1 MDSPVSLRLACL
13 LLASLGLSPARSLAQ
28 TPPLPE
34 QVPCAVQD
42 IQAWQEPDQVRL
54 EGFLGERILG
64 NESERLL
71 NVDTNRLLEGYRKRP
86 GRQSWDG
93 EHVGKWL
100 HAATLAW
107 VNTGDA
113 RLRAK
118 LDATAAAL
126 AECQQA
132 DGYLGTYLPA
142 DRWTEWDVWAHKY
155 NLLGLLTYMRYTGD
169 LRPMPVCRRMADL
182 LCSEFGDGPGRKDL
196 VTQGGLQHVGMA
208 SSSVLEPMVL
218 LYRLTGERRYLDFCQ
233 YILRDWETPAGPRI
247 LSTLLAGKGVN
258 AIGDAK
264 AYEMLSC
271 LNGVL
276 ELHRTT
282 GDATLLRACE
292 AAWEDIAAHR
302 LYLTGTA
309 SWREVFHGDFDLRN
323 ADNTGETCVTVT
335 WIQFNAQLL
344 RLTGEARFAA
354 EIERSSLNQL
364 IGAQHPGCR
373 EWSYYVGLEGVKRY
387 TDNLDGQC
395 CLSSGPRALALL
407 PTLAVTRDGSGLVLN
422 LYDRGH
428 ATVTLPA
435 AGPVSVS
442 LDTQYPADGRIVAV
456 ITPQKPASFTLRLR
470 IPEWARGASATVNGE
485 AAELRTGKDGYALL
499 SRWWNAGDRLVLE
512 LPMRTELVVGDHGN
526 TGRFAL
532 RRGPLV
538 FALEEASLTAY
549 GQGITTVRLAGTD
562 LPSLGLQLSDEPQP
576 GRSPASGLRL
586 TATVTA
592 CRPTRGTKVGDTLRA
607 TFVPFS
613 EAGGGRTPYRVWVPG
628 PQQGPDN
635 LLPLG
640 TASCSEAGQDCTV
653 INDDNQGSNI
663 ELIGADRKEDAWFAV
678 SLPAGAKLT
687 RFVYVSGSEHWAER
701 GTRYPGWFDSSAGKP
716 RIEIR
721 RTPDADWEAVGTLDS
736 YPQTSATDSAGIR
749 ECQHFE
755 LVLPKAV
762 EAVAVRVIGRPC
774 EGGTPA
780 HSRLSIGELEAYGT
794 W

>member
-1 MDSPVSLRLACL
+1 MDSPVSLRVTCL

-28 TPPLPE
+28 IHPLPE
-34 QVPCAVQD
+34 QVACAVQD
-42 IQAWQEPDQVRL
+42 AQAWQEPDQVRL

-71 NVDTNRLLEGYRKRP
+71 NVDTQRLLEGYRKRP

-118 LDATAAAL
+118 LDQTAAAL

-155 NLLGLLTYMRYTGD
+155 NLLGLLTYMRYTGNRAP
-169 LRPMPVCRRMADL
+169 LPVCTRMADL
-182 LCSEFGDGPGRKDL
+182 LCSEFGDGPGKKDL

-208 SSSVLEPMVL
+208 SSSVLEPMAL
-218 LYRLTGERRYLDFCQ
+218 LYRLTGERRYLDFCT
-233 YILRDWETPAGPRI
+233 YIVRDWETPAGPRI
-247 LSTLLAGKGVN
+247 VSTLLAGKGVDT
-258 AIGDAK
+258 IGDAK

-276 ELHRTT
+276 ELYRTT
-282 GDATLLRACE
+282 GDARLLRACE
-292 AAWEDIAAHR
+292 AAWADIVAKR

-309 SWREVFHGDFDLRN
+309 SWREVFHGDFDLKN
-323 ADNTGETCVTVT
+323 SDNTGETCVTVT

-354 EIERSSLNQL
+354 QIERSSLNQL

-407 PTLAVTRDGSGLVLN
+407 PTLAVTQDAAGLVVN
-422 LYDRGH
+422 LYDQGH
-428 ATVTLPA
+428 ATLTLPRV
-435 AGPVSVS
+435 GRVTVN
-442 LDTQYPADGRIVAV
+442 LETRYPADGHIIALV
-456 ITPQKPASFTLRLR
+456 TPEKPGSFDLRLR
-470 IPEWARGASATVNGE
+470 IPEWAAGATATVNGQ
-485 AAELRTGKDGYALL
+485 AAELRPGKDGYAVIT
-499 SRWWNAGDRLVLE
+499 RWWGAGDRVLLE
-512 LPMRTELVVGDHGN
+512 LPMRTELIAGDHGN
-526 TGRFAL
+526 EGRFAL

-538 FALEEASLTAY
+538 FALEGPSLTSS
-549 GQGITTVRLAGTD
+549 GQSITTVRLPGTD
-562 LPSLGLQLSDEPQP
+562 LASLGLQLLEEPQP
-576 GRSPASGLRL
+576 GRPAASGLKL
-586 TATVTA
+586 IASVIA
-592 CRPTRGTKVGDTLRA
+592 GRPGPGTRVGDTVRA
-607 TFVPFS
+607 TFTPFS
-613 EAGGGRTPYRVWVPG
+613 EAGSARTPYRIWVPG
-628 PQQGPDN
+628 PQSGPAN
-635 LLPLG
+635 MLALG
-640 TASCSEAGQDCTV
+640 TPSSSEPGLDCSAV
-653 INDDNQGSNI
+653 NDDNRGSNLEI
-663 ELIGADRKEDAWFAV
+663 IGDERPGEAWFAV
-678 SLPAGAKLT
+678 TLPQPARLS
-687 RFVYVSGSEHWAER
+687 RFVYAGGSEHWAEKGIR
-701 GTRYPGWFDSSAGKP
+701 RPGWFDSSAGKP

-721 RTPDADWEAVGTLDS
+721 RRADSAWECIGTLES
-736 YPQTSATDSAGIR
+736 YPRTTATDSAGVR
-749 ECQHFE
+749 EYQCFE
-755 LVLPKAV
+755 LQLAKPV
-762 EAVAVRVIGRPC
+762 EAIAVRLIGRPC
-774 EGGTPA
+774 EGGTPE
-780 HSRLSIGELEAYGT
+780 HSRLGLGELEAYGS